1 MITLYPFQSTLV
13 SEIRKRI
20 SEGHRWIICQSA
32 TGSGKTVIFSY
43 MVSEMRKRGKRALII
58 TNRIELL
65 RETGGTLEQF
75 GLSPAEITAG
85 MNVYPES
92 QVYIAMSQTLRNRI
106 EKWPE
111 FFRSFDVVIMDEVH
125 LQEFNVYSGV
135 FDCIVLGFTATPVRT
150 GSQRQLSEDFTATV
164 TGPQVPELIRDGY
177 LVPDRYYGIGEVD
190 MNGVRI
196 SSLGDYQENEMFR
209 RFDRP
214 KLYAGV
220 VENWQRIA
228 PGSMTLVFCVNI
240 QHTIKTCQAFNDAGI
255 PAMFLTS
262 DVAKPER
269 GSEKHPDTV
278 KYNEKLRQYEYWKS
292 GFVKW
297 SGDRSDVI
305 ARWKAGEFPV
315 LVNAGILTT
324 GFNAPGIETLIV
336 NRATVSVPLWLQILG
351 RGSRTASG
359 KDHFKVLDFGD
370 NGRRLGYYNQQRDWS
385 LIHDSRAKS
394 AGAPPV
400 KECKGKTDEYGK
412 TGCGCYVY
420 ASQVICPF
428 CGYKFQIERQV
439 SDVELVAVDYTDI
452 PEWQKLEKYAEQR
465 GYKQGWV
472 IAQLAAKGGRDAV
485 REYGRAKG
493 YKPAWMWQVEKRFG
507 KLFNKN

>member
-1 MITLYPFQSTLV
+1 MINLYPFQNTLI
-13 SEIRKRI
+13 SKIRERI
-20 SEGHRWIICQSA
+20 SEGHRWIVCQSP
-32 TGSGKTVIFSY
+32 TGSGKTIVFSY
-43 MVSEMRKRGKRALII
+43 LVSEMRKRGKRALII
-58 TNRIELL
+58 TDRIELL
-65 RETGGTLEQF
+65 RETGGTLDQF

-85 MNVYPES
+85 VQSPGDA

-111 FFRSFDVVIMDEVH
+111 FFKSFDVVIMDEVH
-125 LQEFNVYSGV
+125 KQEFNVYSGV
-135 FDCIVLGFTATPVRT
+135 FLCIVLGFTATPIRT
-150 GSQRQLSEDFTATV
+150 GSQRQLSEDFTAMV

-177 LVPDRYYGIGEVD
+177 LVTDRYFGTEGAD
-190 MNGVRI
+190 MKGVRI
-196 SSLGDYQENEMFR
+196 SSRGDYQENEMFR

-220 VENWQRIA
+220 VGNWKRIA

-240 QHTIKTCQAFNDAGI
+240 EHTVKTCQAFNDAGI

-297 SGDRSDVI
+297 SGNRSDVI

-385 LIHDSRAKS
+385 LVHDSRARS

-400 KECKGKTDEYGK
+400 KECKGKADEYGK
-412 TGCGCYVY
+412 SGCGCYVY

-428 CGYKFQIERQV
+428 CGYKFQVEKKIEEVDLV
-439 SDVELVAVDYTDI
+439 SVEYTE
-452 PEWQKLEKYAEQR
+452 PGQYEKLEKYAEQR
-465 GYKQGWV
+465 GYKHGWV
-472 IAQLAAKGGRDAV
+472 IAQIIVKYGRSGL
-485 REYGRAKG
+485 REYAKLKG
-493 YKPAWMWQVEKRFG
+493 YAPGWIWQTEKRYA
-507 KLFNKN
+507 KLLQK